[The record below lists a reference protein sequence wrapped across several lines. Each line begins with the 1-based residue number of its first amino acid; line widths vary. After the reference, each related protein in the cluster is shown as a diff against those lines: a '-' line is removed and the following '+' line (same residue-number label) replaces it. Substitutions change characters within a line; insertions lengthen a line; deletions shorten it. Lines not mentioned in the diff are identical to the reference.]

1 MSGDRSE
8 RALARIEAA
17 LARIEV
23 AARSA
28 RSRDD
33 DGEVTQLRARHA
45 KLRSAVTDS
54 LAQLDA
60 MLEGPRG

>member
-17 LARIEV
+17 LARIE
-23 AARSA
+23 AAASNARSG
-28 RSRDD
+28 DN
-33 DGEVTQLRARHA
+33 DGEVEQLRARHA
-45 KLRSAVTDS
+45 KLRSAVTES